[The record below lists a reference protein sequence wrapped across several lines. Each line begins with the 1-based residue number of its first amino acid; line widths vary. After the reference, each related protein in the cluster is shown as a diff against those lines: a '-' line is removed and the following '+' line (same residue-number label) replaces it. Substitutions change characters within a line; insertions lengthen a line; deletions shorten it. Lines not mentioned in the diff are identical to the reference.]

1 MKAGEYRAEAPSA
14 TRDEALGTIPPAT
27 IPPGSGAVATAPT
40 WLDELLVSEH
50 LHVAFQPIVDL
61 GTGEVMGREVLG
73 RLGPG
78 ASEAHARGVSGPQAL
93 LEMAHSHGRLV
104 AVDRRFREIG
114 IETLARVG
122 SEGVFFLNVD
132 PRVIDDPA
140 FSAGF
145 TRRLL
150 EEHGVAPTRIVLE
163 LTESGAVLDSDRL
176 ERIVRHY
183 ASQGFRI
190 ALDDVGAGYASLTA
204 LVRVR
209 PHFLKLD
216 KAIVRHLAGDPLR
229 AHLVRSLAD
238 FGRRAGI
245 QVIAEGI
252 EDEHDLQALL
262 ACGVELGQGYL
273 LARPAPELGPLPT
286 NVKDLVRRAAKQ
298 AERDGQSSPP
308 PRTIGALR
316 GSHAS
321 VLPGTPAGEVAGALR
336 RSTAYV
342 ALPVVDCE
350 GHVLGLAT
358 RERLLDELAHARRGG
373 SPIAVLM
380 DPHPLRVDEA
390 TPLPVAL
397 RLATSRD
404 ESRVYDPVIV
414 EHQGRYLGIVTVQ
427 VLMRAI
433 ADGEF

>member
-1 MKAGEYRAEAPSA
+1 
-14 TRDEALGTIPPAT
+14 
-27 IPPGSGAVATAPT
+27 
-40 WLDELLVSEH
+40 
-50 LHVAFQPIVDL
+50 
-61 GTGEVMGREVLG
+61 
-73 RLGPG
+73 
-78 ASEAHARGVSGPQAL
+78 
-93 LEMAHSHGRLV
+93 
-104 AVDRRFREIG
+104 
-114 IETLARVG
+114 
-122 SEGVFFLNVD
+122 
-132 PRVIDDPA
+132 
-140 FSAGF
+140 
-145 TRRLL
+145 
-150 EEHGVAPTRIVLE
+150 
-163 LTESGAVLDSDRL
+163 VLDSDRL